1 MSNNGGSF
9 TPLAAPVT
17 VVGTP
22 KAIPGHVVQ
31 ASSSKVN
38 FGGGD
43 HIYVGESNHPNVA
56 AHPKDKYKWHTVVDG
71 FSKLINYLFARTW
84 YLQ

>member
-1 MSNNGGSF
+1 MSNNGGSYG
-9 TPLAAPVT
+9 TVPLAAPVT

-22 KAIPGHVVQ
+22 KPILGHVVQ
-31 ASSSKVN
+31 ASSSSMN

-43 HIYVGESNHPNVA
+43 SNHPNVPV

-71 FSKLINYLFARTW
+71 FSKLFYYLFVLTYA
-84 YLQ
+84 

>member
-1 MSNNGGSF
+1 MSNNGGSYG
-9 TPLAAPVT
+9 TVPLAAPVT

-22 KAIPGHVVQ
+22 KPILGHVVQ
-31 ASSSKVN
+31 ASSSSMNPVN

-43 HIYVGESNHPNVA
+43 TNQP

-71 FSKLINYLFARTW
+71 FSKLINYLI
-84 YLQ
+84 Y